1 MTTKIRRQSVNPRNP
16 LALAVVSTLALEL
29 TACSAIRGIF
39 KAGFWVGAFGVAAVA
54 VLVFLTLSLVR
65 R

>member
-1 MTTKIRRQSVNPRNP
+1 VNSRNP
-16 LALAVVSTLALEL
+16 LALAILSTLALEL
-29 TACSAIRGIF
+29 TACSAIQSIF

-54 VLVFLTLSLVR
+54 VLVFLTLSLLR

>member
-1 MTTKIRRQSVNPRNP
+1 MNPRNP
-16 LALAVVSTLALEL
+16 LALIMASTLALEL
-29 TACSAIRGIF
+29 TGCQAIKGIF